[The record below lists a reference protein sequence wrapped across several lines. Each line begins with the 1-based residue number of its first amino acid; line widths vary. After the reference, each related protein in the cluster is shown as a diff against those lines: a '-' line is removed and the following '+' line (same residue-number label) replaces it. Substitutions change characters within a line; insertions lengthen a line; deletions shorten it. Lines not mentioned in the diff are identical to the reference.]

1 MATPPQPPRPPLP
14 PPAPQSGSHVVAI
27 ALMVLALIILV
38 SVVALWTGFRII
50 SRSVHMQ
57 VNDAGGGRKEVS
69 IKTPFGGIEVNKD
82 KTVSE
87 VSLGLP
93 FYPGATSASDS
104 ADASV
109 NMQFGSHALRI
120 VVGKFQTTDALD
132 KVKDFYQ
139 ERLTREVGKFEPRDD
154 IELNPNHWDTKEG
167 NFMGKNRE
175 GKTVFEIKKHDHE
188 RVVALKGN
196 EDGTRIE
203 LVRIS
208 HGKEDTN

>member
-1 MATPPQPPRPPLP
+1 MATTPQPPRPPVP

-50 SRSVHMQ
+50 SRSVHLQ

-69 IKTPFGGIEVNKD
+69 IKTLFGGIEVNKD

-87 VSLGLP
+87 ASLDLP
-93 FYPGATSASDS
+93 FYPGATSISNHD
-104 ADASV
+104 DASV
-109 NMQFGSHALRI
+109 NMRFGNQALRI
-120 VVGKFQTTDALD
+120 VVAKFQTTDPLD

-139 ERLTREVGKFEPRDD
+139 ERLTREVGKFEPKD
-154 IELNPNHWDTKEG
+154 IEFDPGRWDNEEG
-167 NFMGKNRE
+167 NFIGKDKE

-188 RVVALKGN
+188 RVVALKDNG
-196 EDGTRIE
+196 DGTRIE
-203 LVRIS
+203 LVRVS

>member
-1 MATPPQPPRPPLP
+1 MATAPQPPRPPLP

-50 SRSVHMQ
+50 SHSVHMQ
-57 VNDAGGGRKEVS
+57 VNDAGGGKKEVS

-87 VSLGLP
+87 ASLDLP
-93 FYPGATSASDS
+93 FYPGATPVSDHD
-104 ADASV
+104 DASV

-120 VVGKFQTTDALD
+120 VVAKFQTTDALD

-139 ERLTREVGKFEPRDD
+139 ERLTREVGKFEPKD
-154 IELNPNHWDTKEG
+154 IEFDPGHWDNEEG
-167 NFMGKNRE
+167 NFIGKDKE
-175 GKTVFEIKKHDHE
+175 GKTVYEIKKHDHV
-188 RVVALKGN
+188 RVVALKENG
-196 EDGTRIE
+196 DGTRIE
-203 LVRIS
+203 LVRVS